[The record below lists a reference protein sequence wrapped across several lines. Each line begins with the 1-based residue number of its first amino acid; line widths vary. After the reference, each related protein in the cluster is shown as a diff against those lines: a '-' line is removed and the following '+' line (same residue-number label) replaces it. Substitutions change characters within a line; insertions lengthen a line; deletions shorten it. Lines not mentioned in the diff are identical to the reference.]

1 MKRRGIPYILSILLF
16 FGMASGVG
24 TVTVKAEE
32 SAVVADESE
41 ITIDES
47 SETDASLVVD
57 DSSAIDSS
65 SETDDSEAAAEIEIS
80 EADSEDS
87 VASNWYEN
95 YEYEL
100 DGDYIKLKQYKS
112 DAPDEVYVPKSASIN
127 GKTYQTYISAQYN
140 ENVPETDSHYSIF
153 AEYTTPM
160 LYKSHVTKITF
171 EKGFKFPE
179 DSSRLFM
186 GCRSLESINLSGVD
200 TSDVKNM
207 EQMFCACDILK
218 KVDLSNFDFTNVTNM
233 RGMFWACRNLRRVDF
248 TDLYL
253 PNVEDMSLMFCECQ
267 HLKRLDLSSFK
278 TENEDINYQHFFG
291 FCINL
296 THIYSPVDFSG
307 DIGLEYTFYD
317 SEGNE
322 YQSIPK
328 GTDQSIKLVKD
339 YDMFSKNGWIQV
351 GYDWKYYIDGEL
363 YYGQTIMARGKLINE
378 KDTWYA
384 VTNAKFDDTFT
395 GIARRTT
402 TGWRFAKDGVLNTTY
417 KGLAQTTE
425 GRWYYVS
432 NGGVDTSFTDMIA
445 PATNGK
451 YYYVQKGK
459 PTRSFDGKIAYCPEK
474 KSWYYCSKGRV
485 DCKASGIVAP
495 CTNGKMYYVTR
506 GRIDRTFSGTAK
518 DKNGTSYRVVNGVV
532 K

>member
-1 MKRRGIPYILSILLF
+1 MKRRGIPYILSFLLF
-16 FGMASGVG
+16 VGMASGVG

-32 SAVVADESE
+32 FVVVADESE
-41 ITIDES
+41 ITIDEA

-65 SETDDSEAAAEIEIS
+65 SEIEIS

-87 VASNWYEN
+87 AADKWYEN

-112 DAPDEVYVPKSASIN
+112 DAPDEVYVPKSATIN
-127 GKTYQTYISAQYN
+127 GKTYQTYIAAQYN

-233 RGMFWACRNLRRVDF
+233 RGMFWSCRNLRKVVF

-253 PNVEDMSLMFCECQ
+253 PNVEDMSLMFSECS
-267 HLKRLDLSSFK
+267 HLKELDLSSLK
-278 TENEDINYQHFFG
+278 TEKEDINYEAFIFY
-291 FCINL
+291 CINL
-296 THIYSPVDFSG
+296 THIYTPVDFSG

-317 SEGNE
+317 EEGNE

-328 GTDQSIKLVKD
+328 GISRSIKIVKD
-339 YDMFSKNGWIQV
+339 YNMFSKNGWIQV
-351 GYDWKYYIDGEL
+351 GNEWKYYIDGAL
-363 YYGQTIMARGKLINE
+363 YYGPTVMARGKLIDGE
-378 KDTWYA
+378 DTWYA
-384 VTNAKFDDTFT
+384 VTNAKFDVTFT
-395 GIARRTT
+395 GIARRIT

-432 NGGVDTSFTDMIA
+432 NGGVDTSFTDLIA

-451 YYYVQKGK
+451 YYYVKKGK
-459 PTRSFDGKIAYCPEK
+459 PTKSFDDKIAYCPEK
-474 KSWYYCSKGRV
+474 KNWYYCSNGRV
-485 DCKASGIVAP
+485 DCKVSGIVAQ
-495 CTNGKMYYVTR
+495 CTNGKMYYITR
-506 GRIDRTFSGTAK
+506 GRIDRTFTGTAK
-518 DKNGTSYRVVNGVV
+518 DKKGTSYQVVKGVV